1 MPATCRYSPYIPAPS
16 RVRSPCR
23 SFAAACDVKTSHILL
38 YMNRSEMSSRMRLLL
53 QLLRPFYRT
62 YDIGDTHAEVLVDDD
77 DLSLRKEL
85 AVDHDVDRLAG

>member
-1 MPATCRYSPYIPAPS
+1 MQVQSIYTCTKPRQKPLQVF
-16 RVRSPCR
+16 RRSLRCE
-23 SFAAACDVKTSHILL
+23 TSHILL
-38 YMNRSEMSSRMRLLL
+38 YMNRLEMSSRMRLLL